1 MKRNTQNNGQLPIID
16 WQFNRIA
23 VKIGSNV
30 LTRKDGTLDITRM
43 SALVD
48 QVAKLHRKG
57 VEVVLISSGAVASG
71 RSEIKGQQK
80 AGSRLC
86 PPAVFR
92 SRASQT
98 DQPVLRTVPRTWHD
112 LWPGAHHERE
122 LWQPHA
128 LPQPETLYG
137 GNARK

>member
-48 QVAKLHRKG
+48 QVAELHRKG

-71 RSEIKGQQK
+71 RSEIK
-80 AGSRLC
+80 AGKKLDPVSARQL
-86 PPAVFR
+86 
-92 SRASQT
+92 ASQA

>member
-1 MKRNTQNNGQLPIID
+1 MKRNIQNNGQLPIDD

-48 QVAKLHRKG
+48 QVAELHRKG

-71 RSEIKGQQK
+71 RKIG
-80 AGSRLC
+80 
-86 PPAVFR
+86 
-92 SRASQT
+92 RASC
-98 DQPVLRTVPRTWHD
+98 R
-112 LWPGAHHERE
+112 ERVCISGFS
-122 LWQPHA
+122 A
-128 LPQPETLYG
+128 
-137 GNARK
+137 A